1 MTESIENSLS
11 RQYTFKVLRTDEC
24 KKMAHNH
31 TRQRVIYH
39 VVVCRLVC
47 PQPQRYNLNFKN
59 PNEKRNFSKDTG
71 SGI

>member
-31 TRQRVIYH
+31 TRQRVKIYRGF
-39 VVVCRLVC
+39 VAFIVFNECLRL
-47 PQPQRYNLNFKN
+47 QKYN
-59 PNEKRNFSKDTG
+59 
-71 SGI
+71 

>member
-31 TRQRVIYH
+31 T
-39 VVVCRLVC
+39 
-47 PQPQRYNLNFKN
+47 PTESNLSRGCVSSCMSAAAKVQLKFQK
-59 PNEKRNFSKDTG
+59 SK
-71 SGI
+71 